1 MKTYQQPVC
10 TLSEQGE
17 NRLLRAAMA
26 SEFLADILSCS
37 GPAGSREVSAE
48 GAAALFACIAEQL
61 DGVIRESSLM
71 KGERHDK

>member
-1 MKTYQQPVC
+1 MKTYQQPAC
-10 TLSEQGE
+10 TLSEKGE
-17 NRLLRAAMA
+17 SRLLRAAMA
-26 SEFLADILSCS
+26 SEFLADVLSGCCAS
-37 GPAGSREVSAE
+37 GGREVSAE